1 MGFGWATRNR
11 DRAQG
16 IVYMEAIITPLTWAD
31 WPENALRAF
40 QGLRSKSGEEIVLE
54 KNIFVE
60 WVLPG
65 SVIRRLSEEEMAAY
79 RRPYANPGRPEAHA
93 YMAAHDSEGG

>member
-11 DRAQG
+11 DRVQG

-79 RRPYANPGRPEAHA
+79 RRPFANPG
-93 YMAAHDSEGG
+93 

>member
-1 MGFGWATRNR
+1 M
-11 DRAQG
+11 
-16 IVYMEAIITPLTWAD
+16 
-31 WPENALRAF
+31 
-40 QGLRSKSGEEIVLE
+40 VLE

-60 WVLPG
+60 RVLPG
-65 SVIRRLSEEEMAAY
+65 SVIRRPSEEEMAAY